1 MDGLV
6 FDSVDL
12 RQVPVQVGRQ
22 EYVLREANGAGAR
35 AYRNAMLRGARLGPD
50 GKPVSI
56 EGMADGELVLVQH
69 CLVDKQGRQLHMQV
83 LAGWPSRVLK
93 ALFQK
98 AQEISDLVERD
109 DSEGGL
115 VKREGALAKE
125 LEEVRGKL
133 TALRTPLANR
143 QEDNGQG
150 GGQRNS
156 GQDSRQEGSREEDPT
171 AARPEPSTAG

>member
-22 EYVLREANGAGAR
+22 EYILREANGAGAR

-115 VKREGALAKE
+115 VKREETLAKE
-125 LEEVRGKL
+125 LTEVRGKL
-133 TALRTPLANR
+133 AALRAPLANG
-143 QEDNGQG
+143 QGDNGQG
-150 GGQRNS
+150 GG
-156 GQDSRQEGSREEDPT
+156 QEGSREEDPT

>member
-35 AYRNAMLRGARLGPD
+35 AYRNAMLRGAKLGPD

-56 EGMADGELVLVQH
+56 ESMADGELVLVQH
-69 CLVDKQGRQLHMQV
+69 CLVDRQGRQLHMQV

-115 VKREGALAKE
+115 VKREEVLARE

-133 TALRTPLANR
+133 AALRAPLANGQDNR
-143 QEDNGQG
+143 QEDNGQ
-150 GGQRNS
+150 RNS
-156 GQDSRQEGSREEDPT
+156 GQEGSREEDPT
-171 AARPEPSTAG
+171 AVRPEPSTAG

>member
-22 EYVLREANGAGAR
+22 EYILREANGAGAR

-56 EGMADGELVLVQH
+56 ESMADGELVLVQH

-115 VKREGALAKE
+115 VKRKEVLAKE

-133 TALRTPLANR
+133 AALHTPLANG
-143 QEDNGQG
+143 QGDNGQDSS
-150 GGQRNS
+150 QRNS
-156 GQDSRQEGSREEDPT
+156 GQGSGQEGSREEDPT